1 MRPVDAAAGIVVR
14 AVAPEDSLALLVL
27 NNAHAV
33 ELSLLDA
40 EKLRHLLDVA
50 SLAAAIGA
58 PGRPDAFLLAFDHDT
73 PPQGPNHSWFLAR
86 HPRFLYVD
94 RVCVDPRARRRGFAR
109 ALYAH
114 ALAEAAR
121 RGVPILCCEVNTD
134 PPNPGSDAFHA
145 SLGFV
150 EAGRAFLADRGK
162 SVRYL
167 ERGIG

>member
-1 MRPVDAAAGIVVR
+1 VTKIGAALFEDVVR
-14 AVAPEDSLALLVL
+14 PAAPEDLPGLLAL

-40 EKLRHLLDVA
+40 EKLRRLLGVA
-50 SLAAAIGA
+50 SLATAIGPPA
-58 PGRPDAFLLAFDHDT
+58 QPNAFLLAFDHDT

-86 HPRFLYVD
+86 HPRFLYID
-94 RVCVDPRARRRGFAR
+94 RVCVEPRARRRGLAR

-121 RGVPILCCEVNTD
+121 CGVPILCCEVNTD

-150 EAGRAFLADRGK
+150 EVGRAFLADRGK
-162 SVRYL
+162 AVRYL
-167 ERGIG
+167 ERHT

>member
-1 MRPVDAAAGIVVR
+1 VESIETAAVR
-14 AVAPEDSLALLVL
+14 RVELSDVSAVLAL
-27 NNAHAV
+27 NNTHAV
-33 ELSLLDA
+33 ELSLLDV
-40 EKLRHLLDVA
+40 EKLRRLLGVA
-50 SLAAAIGA
+50 SLATAIGPPA
-58 PGRPDAFLLAFDHDT
+58 QPDAFLLAFDHDT

-86 HPRFLYVD
+86 HPRFLYID
-94 RVCVDPRARRRGFAR
+94 RVCVEPRARRRGLAR

-121 RGVPILCCEVNTD
+121 RGVRIVCCEVNTD

-150 EAGRAFLADRGK
+150 EAGRTFLADRGK

-167 ERGIG
+167 ERHT

>member
-1 MRPVDAAAGIVVR
+1 MTAIVEARPEIVVR
-14 AVAPEDSLALLVL
+14 PVAPEDVPALLAL
-27 NNAHAV
+27 NDAHAV
-33 ELSLLDA
+33 ELSLLGAD
-40 EKLRHLLDVA
+40 KLRELLRVA
-50 SLAAAIGA
+50 ALAAAIGS

-94 RVCVDPRARRRGFAR
+94 RVCVEPRERRRGLAR
-109 ALYAH
+109 ALYAY

-121 RGVPILCCEVNTD
+121 RGFPILCCEVNTD

-150 EAGRAFLADRGK
+150 EVGRAFLADRGK

-167 ERGIG
+167 ERHA